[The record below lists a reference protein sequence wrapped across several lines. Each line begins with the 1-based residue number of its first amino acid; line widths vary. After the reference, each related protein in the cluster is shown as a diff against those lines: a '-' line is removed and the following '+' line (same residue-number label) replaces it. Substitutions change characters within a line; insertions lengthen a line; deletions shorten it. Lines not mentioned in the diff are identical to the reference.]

1 MRFRKTEQEW
11 LVEVC
16 LILKK
21 GKKEKDVRVGK
32 NKGKKEQLIKK
43 QASNTNGC
51 CAQRANTN
59 KKCKENL
66 INLLKEVQ
74 KIRGGFAKDMK
85 VRP

>member
-32 NKGKKEQLIKK
+32 NKGEKEHLIKK

-51 CAQRANTN
+51 CAQRANKN
-59 KKCKENL
+59 KKEQEMQRESHQFIKR
-66 INLLKEVQ
+66 I
-74 KIRGGFAKDMK
+74 AKNQ
-85 VRP
+85 RWFC

>member
-21 GKKEKDVRVGK
+21 GKQEKDVRVGK
-32 NKGKKEQLIKK
+32 NKGKKEHLIKK

-51 CAQRANTN
+51 CA
-59 KKCKENL
+59 
-66 INLLKEVQ
+66 
-74 KIRGGFAKDMK
+74 
-85 VRP
+85 

>member
-32 NKGKKEQLIKK
+32 NKGEKEHLIKK

-51 CAQRANTN
+51 CA
-59 KKCKENL
+59 
-66 INLLKEVQ
+66 
-74 KIRGGFAKDMK
+74 
-85 VRP
+85 